1 MGAIPLQLANKID
14 PKGERIM
21 LNTRYVLQF
30 IQMMVII
37 QIMMMMMIMIIMLIL
52 IQMMMT
58 MMMMMNDDDDA
69 KYILSVLTAL
79 CMVLRINISLT

>member
-1 MGAIPLQLANKID
+1 MIADLRHLKKSLEK
-14 PKGERIM
+14 KGERIM

-37 QIMMMMMIMIIMLIL
+37 QIMMMMIMIIMLIL

-58 MMMMMNDDDDA
+58 MMMNDDDDDDDA
-69 KYILSVLTAL
+69 KYILSILTAL
-79 CMVLRINISLT
+79 CMVLRINILLT